1 MAGRRRKG
9 KSDAAGRD
17 EAYNQLNLMLLGAWQ
32 LLYNVQN
39 GGKGAAG
46 HIGTNRRAARLAA
59 AQSCLDGCGCRRADR
74 ESTGMPHIGACP
86 LAQRSGN
93 VLARLVPILVCFD
106 DGHDAV
112 AVWTLLPALTGSCIG
127 LRPVGVNRGKI
138 EDSEKCGSP
147 PLIVST

>member
-46 HIGTNRRAARLAA
+46 HKPSSRTACGGSIMLRWLRVSARMLRVGGRAAHWRLT
-59 AQSCLDGCGCRRADR
+59 SRA
-74 ESTGMPHIGACP
+74 
-86 LAQRSGN
+86 
-93 VLARLVPILVCFD
+93 
-106 DGHDAV
+106 
-112 AVWTLLPALTGSCIG
+112 
-127 LRPVGVNRGKI
+127 
-138 EDSEKCGSP
+138 
-147 PLIVST
+147 